1 MRVGFN
7 LPQIGPAATP
17 QAVVKVARRAQALGY
32 ESLWVSHRLL
42 YPVNPQT
49 PYPAA
54 PDGRL
59 PEAYRHVL
67 DPLSLLSFAAAQT
80 SRIALGTS
88 VLNAPYY
95 NPVVLARQLT
105 TLDVLSG
112 GRLRVGLGLGWS
124 KDEFDAVGVSMKER
138 GRRAEEFVRIL
149 KAIWTTDPVEFHGVY
164 YHVPRSFIGPKPM
177 QKPHPPIHL
186 AAFTPAAL
194 KRAATLADGWS
205 ATALPIEAMAQ
216 MIAQLGE
223 MVKAAGRDPTALKV
237 ILRAFLHLT
246 PQPLGE
252 GRQIFS
258 GSLEEVRG
266 DIERVRGLGIDE
278 VFFDPTFSPD
288 GRTPDGFLA
297 SLEGVRRLC

>member
-1 MRVGFN
+1 MRIGFN
-7 LPQIGPAATP
+7 LPQVGPVATP
-17 QAVVKVARRAQALGY
+17 EAVVKVARRAEALGY
-32 ESLWVSHRLL
+32 DSLWVSDRLL
-42 YPVNPQT
+42 YPVKPQT

-59 PEAYRHVL
+59 PEAYKHVL
-67 DPLSLLSFAAAQT
+67 DPLSLLTFAAAQT

-138 GRRAEEFVRIL
+138 GRRADEFVRIL
-149 KAIWTTDPVEFHGVY
+149 KAIWTTDPVEFHGTY
-164 YHVPRSFIGPKPM
+164 YRLPRSFIGPKPA

-205 ATALPIEAMAQ
+205 ATVLPLDALAQ
-216 MIAQLGE
+216 MIACVRD
-223 MVKAAGRDPTALKV
+223 MAKAAGRDPTALKV
-237 ILRAFLHLT
+237 VVRAFLHLT
-246 PQPLGE
+246 PQPLG
-252 GRQIFS
+252 GQRQTFS
-258 GSLEEVRG
+258 GSLDQVRA
-266 DIERVRGLGIDE
+266 DIEQVRHLGIDE
-278 VFFDPTFSPD
+278 LFFDPTFSPD
-288 GRTPDGFLA
+288 GRTAKGFLA
-297 SLEGVRRLC
+297 SMERIRDLL